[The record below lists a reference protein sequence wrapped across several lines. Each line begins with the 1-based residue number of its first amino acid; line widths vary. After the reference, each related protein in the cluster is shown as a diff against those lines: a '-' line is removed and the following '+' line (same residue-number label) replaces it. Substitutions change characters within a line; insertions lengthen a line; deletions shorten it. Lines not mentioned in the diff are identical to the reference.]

1 MIVYYEYFNAND
13 WTFVLRSIQF
23 HFSIFLSSRI
33 YLFSIL
39 LKELYV
45 NFRFLIM
52 CKMGMSRISTIME
65 NFNYMHILMVSVG
78 SFVINWFISNGL
90 QCEMREMLYWKIKIH
105 TESYI
110 GLSIYII
117 YIYSAFLF
125 EMEMLFTQQTKKNN
139 NVKEWYIIEKL
150 IFQVTDFQTFSFML
164 FYWCQE
170 FNPTLTVLFILNSI
184 SLDHLLA

>member
-1 MIVYYEYFNAND
+1 MLLPKQVWKRHTRLLIVYYEYFNAND

-78 SFVINWFISNGL
+78 SFVINWIISNGL
-90 QCEMREMLYWKIKIH
+90 QCEMREILYSKIKIH
-105 TESYI
+105 VLLY
-110 GLSIYII
+110 IYIS
-117 YIYSAFLF
+117 YFCLGWKCFSHSK
-125 EMEMLFTQQTKKNN
+125 QRK
-139 NVKEWYIIEKL
+139 II
-150 IFQVTDFQTFSFML
+150 T
-164 FYWCQE
+164 
-170 FNPTLTVLFILNSI
+170 
-184 SLDHLLA
+184 

>member
-78 SFVINWFISNGL
+78 SFVINWIISNGL
-90 QCEMREMLYWKIKIH
+90 QCEMREILYSKIKIDVVCI
-105 TESYI
+105 YAFI
-110 GLSIYII
+110 FYIYIV
-117 YIYSAFLF
+117 FLF
-125 EMEMLFTQQTKKNN
+125 GMEMLFTQQTKKNN

-150 IFQVTDFQTFSFML
+150 IFQVTDFQTFSVML

>member
-1 MIVYYEYFNAND
+1 MIKKIKCYCQTILKKTLSRLLIVYYEYFNAND
-13 WTFVLRSIQF
+13 WNFVLRSIQF

-78 SFVINWFISNGL
+78 SFVINWFISNDL
-90 QCEMREMLYWKIKIH
+90 QCEIREILYSKITIHIELYIALKYKII
-105 TESYI
+105 TA
-110 GLSIYII
+110 L
-117 YIYSAFLF
+117 YIYPSILY
-125 EMEMLFTQQTKKNN
+125 T
-139 NVKEWYIIEKL
+139 YIAHFYLRWKC
-150 IFQVTDFQTFSFML
+150 FSHSKQRKIIM
-164 FYWCQE
+164 
-170 FNPTLTVLFILNSI
+170 
-184 SLDHLLA
+184 

>member
-1 MIVYYEYFNAND
+1 MLSDAFSHQQDND

-90 QCEMREMLYWKIKIH
+90 QCEMREILYWKIKIH
-105 TESYI
+105 TQSYI
-110 GLSIYII
+110 GL
-117 YIYSAFLF
+117 YIYPSILY
-125 EMEMLFTQQTKKNN
+125 T
-139 NVKEWYIIEKL
+139 YIAHFYLRWKC
-150 IFQVTDFQTFSFML
+150 FSHGK
-164 FYWCQE
+164 QRKII
-170 FNPTLTVLFILNSI
+170 T
-184 SLDHLLA
+184 